1 MIKLKK
7 ELRLYAR
14 VRSTMVM
21 KLKSRDTRQRKNMI
35 LVKFTERSWNLRNKL
50 TIITKE
56 ILKRTN
62 SWCQAKNNLE
72 RRTLVQKRKS
82 TNILKANMNARQLMK
97 A

>member
-35 LVKFTERSWNLRNKL
+35 LVKSTERSWNLRNKL
-50 TIITKE
+50 TTITKE

-62 SWCQAKNNLE
+62 SWCRAKNNLE
-72 RRTLVQKRKS
+72 RKTLVQKRKS